1 MKILLYSILTVL
13 NYGLTY
19 AVQRWDR
26 GRLRPDLR
34 AGAWNGASWG
44 SALYVGGCLSMIA
57 WCWVTRQ
64 EWAAWRR
71 EGGLGRALGRSA
83 LLLLTGLA
91 AAGAIV
97 VVLMGVGELLGW
109 ALGIPDDPPG

>member
-1 MKILLYSILTVL
+1 MKILQFLLLTAL

-26 GRLRPDLR
+26 GRLRPSQR

-44 SALYVGGCLSMIA
+44 SALYVCGCLSMIP

-64 EWAAWRR
+64 EWARWRR
-71 EGGLGRALGRSA
+71 ERGVAAALGWST
-83 LLLLTGLA
+83 LLLLAGVA
-91 AAGAIV
+91 AAAAIL
-97 VVLMGVGELLGW
+97 VVLTAAGELLGW
-109 ALGIPDDPPG
+109 ALGIPDDPP